1 MVEQVDTQHLKC
13 YGYCGRAGSIP
24 APGTMKTEI
33 DKDYFIKVCNESE
46 SMSKACTILQ
56 LHFNTFKRLAIKY
69 NCYKPNQS
77 GKGIHKKSNGHDIP
91 LNEILEGKHPQ
102 YQTFKLKNKLF
113 ANHIKENKCELCGI
127 SEWNGKPLNME
138 LHHIDGDRTNHRL
151 ENIQILCPN
160 CHSQTETFRAK
171 NIK

>member
-1 MVEQVDTQHLKC
+1 
-13 YGYCGRAGSIP
+13 
-24 APGTMKTEI
+24 MKTQI

-46 SMSKACTILQ
+46 SMSKACTKLQ

-69 NCYKPNQS
+69 GCYKPNQS
-77 GKGIHKKSNGHDIP
+77 GKGIHKKSNGNDIP
-91 LNEILEGKHPQ
+91 LNEILEGKHPH

-127 SEWNGKPLNME
+127 SEWNGKLLNME
-138 LHHIDGDRTNHRL
+138 LHHIDGNRTNHRL
-151 ENIQILCPN
+151 ENLQILCPN